1 VRDAAER
8 IIDRFNAQD
17 ACAACMVLPKH
28 PTYGICHGEFRFR
41 IRGTEQA
48 LEEYRPYIG
57 AKHDGA
63 GERTIGMFSL
73 YDQVL
78 LFHCRCRSA
87 FDRGRKFLNE
97 QFADVLEFAYN
108 DILDL
113 TGGPD
118 HAPAIALDPLPVTQ
132 AATSFGSGTD
142 APRPHHPGLKVL
154 SPGELDQL
162 LREQHRQTF
171 NGFADCGN
179 LRALASCKNGASR
192 GTPGLTKRR
201 SVSSNR
207 DRGCSPST
215 NDTPTASKAVTSCS
229 SFSAGC
235 KSVAVT
241 CRPCSTK

>member
-1 VRDAAER
+1 
-8 IIDRFNAQD
+8 
-17 ACAACMVLPKH
+17 
-28 PTYGICHGEFRFR
+28 
-41 IRGTEQA
+41 
-48 LEEYRPYIG
+48 
-57 AKHDGA
+57 
-63 GERTIGMFSL
+63 MFSL

-78 LFHCRCRSA
+78 LFHCRCRPA

-171 NGFADCGN
+171 NGFADCPHP
-179 LRALASCKNGASR
+179 LLEDRTPREALASDDG
-192 GTPGLTKRR
+192 RR
-201 SVSSNR
+201 NLVEVMKITLYEIDRRNRQFRSNLEIDNLLR
-207 DRGCSPST
+207 ELNLSELILSPQQ
-215 NDTPTASKAVTSCS
+215 PTT
-229 SFSAGC
+229 
-235 KSVAVT
+235 
-241 CRPCSTK
+241 